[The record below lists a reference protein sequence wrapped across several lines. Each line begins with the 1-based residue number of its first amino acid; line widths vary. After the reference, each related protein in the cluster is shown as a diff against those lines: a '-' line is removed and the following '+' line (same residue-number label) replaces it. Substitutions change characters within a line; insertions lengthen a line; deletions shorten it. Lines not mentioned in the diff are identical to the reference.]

1 MKQSAGS
8 DGGRLAE
15 RWSMFFS
22 PTAAPASHINRE
34 LYGGNRFRNGARLT
48 LLSLHFKHFSLSTHA
63 NVHACTLTTVR
74 NSMPDQQRCTVH
86 SGLLH
91 TKQKNKETK
100 KMNKEWRMR
109 ANEAEEEV

>member
-1 MKQSAGS
+1 
-8 DGGRLAE
+8 
-15 RWSMFFS
+15 MFFS

-63 NVHACTLTTVR
+63 HAHTFTTVWIYA
-74 NSMPDQQRCTVH
+74 PDQQRCSAH

-91 TKQKNKETK
+91 TRQKNKGTK

-109 ANEAEEEV
+109 ANEREEEV